1 MSRVIQEHVK
11 KPLADYI
18 LFGELAQGGTAE
30 IRFVDGKIVLH
41 TIPKPVDL
49 SEVTATDDTVQG
61 EDEASSHE
69 GDS

>member
-11 KPLADYI
+11 KTIIDYI

-49 SEVTATDDTVQG
+49 SEILTATDDTVQERMRHSG
-61 EDEASSHE
+61 VMR
-69 GDS
+69 